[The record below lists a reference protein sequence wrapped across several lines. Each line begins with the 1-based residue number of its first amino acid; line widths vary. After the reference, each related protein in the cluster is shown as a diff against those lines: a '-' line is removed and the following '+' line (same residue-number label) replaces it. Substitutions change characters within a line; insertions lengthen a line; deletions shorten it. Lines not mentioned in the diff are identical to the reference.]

1 MTCILVGVILEVH
14 IADIYIFTH
23 KLIDFN
29 INHNHKLITI
39 AYDLGWA
46 DLFQFNELDQF
57 NLTLIG

>member
-1 MTCILVGVILEVH
+1 MTWILVGVILDAC

-29 INHNHKLITI
+29 INHNHILIII

-57 NLTLIG
+57 NLTLKG